1 MKQQSFG
8 VPGLTRDEVER
19 SRTKFGTNTIAV
31 KKKNIVL
38 VILKKALG
46 EPMLLILIAVA
57 VLYFIMSAWVEG
69 TFMLVATLV
78 VSFIAMYQE
87 VRTKNALDALKQYTE
102 PKSKVIRDSE
112 VALIKTDDVVVG
124 DHIIL
129 EEGFLIPADATII
142 QARDFSVNESLLT
155 GESLAVEKQPG
166 STDNKVYRGTSVV
179 TGLAICVVNEIGV
192 KTKMGQIGLS
202 LQAVPDARSPLEVQ
216 IHQFVRYMAFI
227 GAFIF
232 IIIWAISFF
241 HSRALVDS
249 LLKALTLAMSII
261 PEEIPVA
268 FATFMALGA
277 WRLMTAGIIVR
288 NTKTIETLGSA
299 NVICIDKTGTITKNA
314 MTLVEAFD
322 FGTGVTADQKSFGLA
337 ADVIA
342 IAMWA
347 SEPVPFDPM
356 EKAIHEAYGNIAARD
371 LRNEFSLVH
380 EYPLSGVP
388 PFMTHVFKNKNGNEI
403 IAAKGAPE
411 AIIALSKLSPEKEQ
425 IVRKNLE
432 SMLASGYRVLGV
444 GQATVEH
451 SNYPR
456 TQQELTLAFKGL
468 VAFYDPP
475 KENIAS
481 VLGSFYK
488 AGVDVKI
495 ITGDNPITTQTIA
508 RQVHF
513 KNAGRIITGE
523 AIMKLSHES
532 LRTILA
538 DVAIFARMFPEAK
551 LRVIDALKT
560 QHNIVAMVG
569 DGVNDAPAL
578 KAANIGIAM
587 GTKGTEVAKE
597 ASALILR
604 NDDLSGMIV
613 AIAMGRKIYSNLK
626 KAIQYIISIHVPI
639 VLIVFLPVLLSWT
652 FPTIFTPV
660 HVIFFELVMG
670 PTCSIIYE
678 NEPIED
684 TIMQEPPRKYTTT
697 FFRFSELITSLV
709 QGLVI
714 TAGLIAIYWI
724 SLRHEPSNAKTT
736 SMMFIGVVTSNI
748 LLTLV
753 NRSFRS
759 SITKTLQYK
768 NNLIPIVIGGTLF
781 ITILS
786 FAIAPLRNIF
796 HFTVLSLSNF
806 ALSIAIGAIAVLW
819 IEGYKLFKQHSN
831 NRQPA

>member
-8 VPGLTRDEVER
+8 LPGLTHDEVER
-19 SRTKFGTNTIAV
+19 SRAASGTNVIAV
-31 KKKNIVL
+31 EKKNILL
-38 VILKKALG
+38 VILKKASG
-46 EPMLLILIAVA
+46 EPMLLILIAVSI
-57 VLYFIMSAWVEG
+57 LYFIMAAWVEG

-87 VRTKNALDALKQYTE
+87 LRTKNALEALKQYTE
-102 PKSKVIRDSE
+102 PKSKVIRNSE
-112 VALIKTDDVVVG
+112 VAFIKTDDVVVG
-124 DHIIL
+124 DYIIL
-129 EEGFLIPADATII
+129 EEGFLIPADATIV

-155 GESLAVEKQPG
+155 GESLAIEKQPG

-179 TGLAICVVNEIGV
+179 TGLAICVVNEIGIN
-192 KTKMGQIGLS
+192 TKMGQIGLS
-202 LQAVPDARSPLEVQ
+202 LQAVPEARSPLEVQ

-227 GAFIF
+227 GGFIF

-241 HSRALVDS
+241 HTWALIDS

-277 WRLMTAGIIVR
+277 WRLMTAGVIVR

-299 NVICIDKTGTITKNA
+299 NIICVDKTGTITKNI
-314 MTLVEAFD
+314 MTLVEAYD
-322 FGTGVTADQKSFGLA
+322 FGSGITADQKSFHLA
-337 ADVIA
+337 ADVITT
-342 IAMWA
+342 AMWA

-356 EKAIHEAYGNIAARD
+356 EKAIHEAYGEIATPD
-371 LRNEFSLVH
+371 LRSEFSLVH

-388 PFMTHVFKNKNGNEI
+388 PFMTHVFKNNDGREI
-403 IAAKGAPE
+403 IASKGAPE
-411 AIIALSKLSPEKEQ
+411 AIIALSKLTPDEEQ
-425 IVRKNLE
+425 IIRKHLE

-444 GQATVEH
+444 GQATAEH

-456 TQQELTLAFKGL
+456 TQHEFNFSFKGL

-475 KENIAS
+475 KENIAA
-481 VLGSFYK
+481 VLHSFYN

-513 KNAGRIITGE
+513 RNASRIITGE
-523 AIMKLSHES
+523 AVMKLSDEA

-538 DVAIFARMFPEAK
+538 EVAIFARMFPEAK
-551 LRVIDALKT
+551 LRVVEALKY

-587 GTKGTEVAKE
+587 GSKGTEVAKE
-597 ASALILR
+597 ASALILA
-604 NDDLSGMIV
+604 NDDLSEMIA

-639 VLIVFLPVLLSWT
+639 VLVVFLPVLLGWT
-652 FPTIFTPV
+652 FPTIFTPI

-678 NEPIED
+678 NEPIEE
-684 TIMQEPPRKYTTT
+684 TIMQEPPRKYTKT
-697 FFRFSELITSLV
+697 FFRFHELITSLV

-724 SLRHEPSNAKTT
+724 SLEHDPSIAKTT

-768 NNLIPIVIGGTLF
+768 NNLIPIVISGTLG
-781 ITILS
+781 ITIFS
-786 FAIAPLRNIF
+786 FLIAPLREIF
-796 HFTVLSLSNF
+796 HFTILPLSNIM
-806 ALSIAIGAIAVLW
+806 LSIAIGAISVLW
-819 IEGYKLFKQHSN
+819 IEVYKLFNNKQSV
-831 NRQPA
+831 